1 VYILLLPTF
10 DPRPGVKFF
19 KRLEEMDFVGGI
31 ILIGA
36 FVSGTMAIS
45 FGGIVYAWNSGQTI
59 ALFVVSGVLFI
70 AFGLQQEWA
79 ILTTVERRIFPVQF
93 LRSRS
98 MILLFAEAS
107 CAAAVMVTPLY
118 FIPLFFQFT
127 RTDSALEAGVR
138 LLPFICVMVFAC
150 IANGVILSIQ
160 GLYMPWYLF
169 GGILATV
176 GNALMHTV
184 EAGSSTSKV
193 YGYSALIGL
202 GVGCWIQA
210 SFSVAQALVP
220 PEEIPSAVGFITCG
234 QISGITIAIS
244 IANTVFINKAQSG
257 IAAILPNVPLD
268 QIQGAIAGVGSSLVD
283 SLPDA
288 QKTLVIDAIVES
300 ISKIYF
306 VSLAAGALAIVLALG
321 MKRQRLFIAGGGA
334 A

>member
-1 VYILLLPTF
+1 MKVL
-10 DPRPGVKFF
+10 
-19 KRLEEMDFVGGI
+19 KRFEELDFVGTI

-36 FVSGTMAIS
+36 FVSGVMAIS
-45 FGGIVYAWNSGQTI
+45 FGGIIYAWNSGQTI

-70 AFGLQQEWA
+70 VFGIQQEWH

-98 MILLFAEAS
+98 MIILFAEAS
-107 CAAAVMVTPLY
+107 CAASAMVVPLY

-150 IANGVILSIQ
+150 IANGIVLSIH
-160 GLYMPWYLF
+160 GLYMPWYLL
-169 GGILATV
+169 GGICATI
-176 GNALMHTV
+176 GMALMHTLK
-184 EAGSSTSKV
+184 ADSSTSAV

-202 GVGCWIQA
+202 GVGCWVQA

-234 QISGITIAIS
+234 QITGITIAIA
-244 IANTVFINKAQSG
+244 IANTVFINKSESG
-257 IAAILPNVPLD
+257 IQAILPNVPLD
-268 QIQGAIAGVGSSLVD
+268 QIQGAIAGVGSSLVQSLSDDQRTQVINVIVD
-283 SLPDA
+283 SIG
-288 QKTLVIDAIVES
+288 KT
-300 ISKIYF
+300 YF
-306 VSLAAGALAIVLALG
+306 VGLTGGALAIVLSLG